1 VDDQPRS
8 AVWRK
13 ENLSTWDERATI
25 HMRDTTGFYAL
36 DRFRAGEDVL
46 MPIES
51 EEIGDVK
58 GKHVL
63 HLQCHIG
70 LDVLSLARR
79 GAIVTGLDFSSEA
92 INAARAL
99 AKEAKID
106 ATFIQADVY
115 DAPYVLDGG
124 FDIVF
129 VNWGSL
135 NWLPDINAWAYTV
148 AELLAPGGC
157 LYLVEQH
164 PSLSVMQ
171 EIDGMLTPSVDWRT
185 PYGDPNVTD
194 MPTSYNGDDTH
205 LVHTRLHEWEHPL
218 SDIIGSLL
226 EADMR
231 LDFFHEH
238 EVLPWQRLKMM
249 VPTEDERYFQLPEDQ
264 PRMPLGFSLKA
275 YKSIYR
281 SW

>member
-1 VDDQPRS
+1 MDARS
-8 AVWRK
+8 SEEPWRQ
-13 ENLSTWDERATI
+13 ENLSTWDERAAI
-25 HMRDTTGFYAL
+25 HVRDTTGFYAL
-36 DRFRAGEDVL
+36 DEFRAGQDVL

-58 GKHVL
+58 GKHLL

-70 LDVLSLARR
+70 LDALSFARR

-99 AKEAKID
+99 GEEAKID
-106 ATFIQADVY
+106 AHFVQADVY

-124 FDIVF
+124 FDIIF

-135 NWLPDINAWAYTV
+135 NWLPDVNAWAYTV
-148 AELLAPGGC
+148 AELLAPGGY
-157 LYLVEQH
+157 LYLLEQH
-164 PSLSVMQ
+164 PSFSLML
-171 EIDGMLTPSVDWRT
+171 EEDDKLTPGIDWRT
-185 PYGDPNVTD
+185 PYNEPNVTD
-194 MPTSYNGDDTH
+194 TPTTYNGDDTKLLH
-205 LVHTRLHEWEHPL
+205 SRLHEWEHPL

-231 LDFFHEH
+231 LDFLHEH

-249 VPTEDERYFQLPEDQ
+249 VPTEDYRYYRLPPDQ

-275 YKSIYR
+275 YKMSYR
-281 SW
+281 